1 MELTSRSLVYSLIA
15 TAAVALVAT
24 LWLWPRLARQRP
36 LPMLGRLGL
45 LTVVQVSVLGA
56 MALAVNNSYS
66 FYTSWNDLLHP
77 GGAALALT
85 SSEQAKGAAPDS
97 QKLVEPSSEGGLET
111 VKDVLPA
118 GKPEEVGRVDS
129 VKVTGS
135 ESGLS
140 DQVFV
145 YLPPEYFIP
154 KYARERFPVMLAIG
168 GYPGPSLHLV
178 EGLRVPQTV
187 SELEKAGRMSP
198 SIVVMARPTVAPPRN
213 TECVDVPGGPH
224 SETWFSKDIPTAI
237 RSAYRASH
245 SSASWGVFGYS
256 TGGSC
261 ALRMAM
267 RNPDAFPNAAALHAD
282 YQVPND
288 RWTDGDL
295 FHGDAQAASQ
305 SDLNWRLK
313 NLPAPHAAL
322 LVVST
327 RTEDNY
333 QATQQF
339 LASAQQVA
347 ANNPDFTVDSLF
359 LDDGG
364 HSFETWRRELPAA
377 LEWMSD
383 HLAPPPDR
391 EPRQ

>member
-1 MELTSRSLVYSLIA
+1 MELTSGALVYSLIA
-15 TAAVALVAT
+15 LAVASLVGT

-36 LPMLGRLGL
+36 LPLLGRIGL
-45 LTVVQVSVLGA
+45 LTVIQVSVLA
-56 MALAVNNSYS
+56 VLALSVNNSYG

-77 GGAALALT
+77 GSAPLTLA
-85 SSEQAKGAAPDS
+85 SSDHPRGAAPNVGP
-97 QKLVEPSSEGGLET
+97 LVQPTSEGGLET
-111 VKDVLPA
+111 IKDLPQ

-129 VKVTGS
+129 IKVTGT

-154 KYARERFPVMLAIG
+154 RYARVRFPVLLTLA

-178 EGLRVPQTV
+178 EGLRVPQTAW
-187 SELEKAGRMSP
+187 ELERTGRMAP
-198 SIVVMARPTVAPPRN
+198 TVIVMARPTVTPPRN
-213 TECVDVPGGPH
+213 TECVNVANGPQT
-224 SETWFSKDIPTAI
+224 ETWFAKDLPGAL
-237 RSAYRASH
+237 RSSYRLSH
-245 SSASWGVFGYS
+245 SAASWGVLGYS

-261 ALRMAM
+261 ALRLAM
-267 RNPDAFPNAAALHAD
+267 RNPDAYASATGMHAD

-295 FHGDAQAASQ
+295 FGGNQTDTQH
-305 SDLNWRLK
+305 SDLNWRLQ
-313 NLPAPHAAL
+313 NLPAPKVSL

-327 RTEDNY
+327 RTEEDY
-333 QATQQF
+333 AETQAF
-339 LASAQQVA
+339 LANAKRVTDA
-347 ANNPDFTVDSLF
+347 HPEFKVDSLV
-359 LDDGG
+359 LADGG
-364 HSFETWRRELPAA
+364 HSFETWRSELPAS

-383 HLAPPPDR
+383 HLKPPQDR